1 MFFSPLN
8 APARTWQG
16 RSVWLIGA
24 STGIGKACAQA
35 LMAQGAR
42 VAVSARQQGL
52 LQELCAGHSNA
63 FSVPCDVTDSAS
75 VQKAAEQ
82 VQAHQGLDWVV
93 YCAGHYKPIRPL
105 DNLNL
110 PELMRHQAVNYH
122 GALHAIDAVLP
133 TLVAQRH
140 GHISLLASVA
150 GYRGLPMSLA
160 YGPTKAAMQH
170 LAEILYMELRPAGI
184 GVSVVNPGFVATPLT
199 AQNRFHMPALIQP
212 EEAARA
218 MLRGW
223 QHGLF
228 EIHFPR
234 RFSNFL
240 KILRWLP
247 DRLYFALVW
256 RATQGDLKK

>member
-1 MFFSPLN
+1 VGWRSLN
-8 APARTWQG
+8 PKVADWRG

-24 STGIGKACAQA
+24 STGIGRACAQA
-35 LMAQGAR
+35 LIAAGAR
-42 VAVSARQQGL
+42 VAVSARQASL
-52 LQELCAGHSNA
+52 LDEICNGNSAVA
-63 FSVPCDVTDSAS
+63 VPCDVTDPESLRR
-75 VQKAAEQ
+75 AAEQ

-93 YCAGHYKPIRPL
+93 YCAGHYKAIRPL
-105 DNLNL
+105 RDIEL
-110 PELMRHQAVNYH
+110 PELMKHQAVNYH
-122 GALHAIDAVLP
+122 GALHALDAVLP
-133 TLVAQRH
+133 TLVAQGK

-150 GYRGLPMSLA
+150 GYRGLPLSMA
-160 YGPTKAAMQH
+160 YGPTKAALQH

-212 EEAARA
+212 DEAARA

-223 QHGLF
+223 QQGLF

-240 KILRWLP
+240 KVLRWLP

-256 RATQGDLKK
+256 RATQGNLKK